1 MENLVYILKLFK
13 KYNWFYFIKISL
25 CKNIFRNL
33 LGVGVCLLL
42 ILSMLAAF
50 YGPLI
55 YSLLLFISFGLLSII
70 IFKLIDKDH
79 ESTIKQPLTMEF
91 LKHNYL
97 ILRIH
102 AIKETLQKEN
112 RYNEHFLNK
121 TIEECDTYLILEAN
135 NTSFILKHPLM
146 IIPISIIS
154 TYFGALLLANKAI
167 SITNIIVILLT
178 YTLFSVFPYL
188 ENKFAQ
194 VRTAKFILIN
204 IQNQMKQI

>member
-33 LGVGVCLLL
+33 LGVGACLLL

-91 LKHNYL
+91 RKRLKNKCSIRKNVYCALAVRFGTLNFAALNLL
-97 ILRIH
+97 I
-102 AIKETLQKEN
+102 K
-112 RYNEHFLNK
+112 
-121 TIEECDTYLILEAN
+121 
-135 NTSFILKHPLM
+135 NTCF
-146 IIPISIIS
+146 
-154 TYFGALLLANKAI
+154 
-167 SITNIIVILLT
+167 
-178 YTLFSVFPYL
+178 
-188 ENKFAQ
+188 
-194 VRTAKFILIN
+194 
-204 IQNQMKQI
+204 